1 MDSTGAADDAHR
13 PLVAILNMSPDF
25 MEVVAEILDMEGFRS
40 VADYII
46 EYRTGKKDI
55 RAFFDEHQPVVV
67 IYDIA
72 MPYEANWEF
81 FQHVRQ
87 VSGLRDCRFVV
98 VTTNKKAL
106 DGLVG
111 EMGSLEVIG
120 KPFDLDAMIAAVT
133 RSVDECR

>member
-1 MDSTGAADDAHR
+1 MDSTHK

-55 RAFFDEHQPVVV
+55 RAFFDEHRPQVV
-67 IYDIA
+67 IYDVA
-72 MPYEANWEF
+72 MPYVENWQF
-81 FQHVRQ
+81 FTELRTR
-87 VSGLRDCRFVV
+87 SGLKDCQFVV

-111 EMGSLEVIG
+111 EMGSLEIIS

-133 RSVDECR
+133 KSLDHCQ